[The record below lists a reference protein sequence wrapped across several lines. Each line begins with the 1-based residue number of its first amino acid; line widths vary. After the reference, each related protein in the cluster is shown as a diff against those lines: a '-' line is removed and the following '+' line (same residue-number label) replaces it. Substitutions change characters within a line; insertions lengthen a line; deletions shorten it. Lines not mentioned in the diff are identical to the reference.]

1 MKLSYF
7 VCLKVNA
14 FGRDGRNVGDDK
26 PRRNKYS
33 TSLVSNIY
41 EILIKHLKIRTLP
54 MTNSS
59 RHDDSAASECA
70 DLSPGSRGNTIVKLD
85 ALNVMHLPN
94 GHNN

>member
-1 MKLSYF
+1 
-7 VCLKVNA
+7 
-14 FGRDGRNVGDDK
+14 
-26 PRRNKYS
+26 
-33 TSLVSNIY
+33 
-41 EILIKHLKIRTLP
+41 